1 MLEYANILK
10 GIRWIDI
17 VLSLHPQP
25 FTTRWLAAKIDDLF
39 SVCSTLNA
47 HKVVISWTRDLDDK
61 FIHDMC
67 SSIEAPTAVGVSE
80 LLKENSAGWK
90 TKGFV
95 QPIETP

>member
-1 MLEYANILK
+1 M
-10 GIRWIDI
+10 
-17 VLSLHPQP
+17 LSLHPEP

-80 LLKENSAGWK
+80 QLKEKLCGMEDEGVCSANRDSLK
-90 TKGFV
+90 PTKYIRYPLV
-95 QPIETP
+95 I